1 MPTKS
6 TTVRLAGLIKLAP
19 LQSNAFK
26 EFVNSTTID
35 QSLEIEEIK
44 VENGTGDGGNDDIDR
59 RVQAL
64 KLTIAARRVSAD
76 VLEIALGGPA
86 TRVEAGAVPAEVH
99 TVDELGAEII
109 LENLQDA
116 SASLTVIPVVD
127 VGDPAPDSY
136 ELGVDY
142 ERTRLGIRPLEGGA
156 IQVDDEISVSYTKA
170 PHLRVEALLRM
181 ATERTVLIDGKNER
195 TGAPWAGLYHRVS
208 FPPAKNL
215 KWYDGNQFASFDL
228 EAEVLIAPWITGN
241 NISRMVK
248 VLVGDDL

>member
-6 TTVRLAGLIKLAP
+6 TTVRLSGLIKLAP
-19 LQSNAFK
+19 LQTNAFK

-44 VENGTGDGGNDDIDR
+44 VENATGDGGNDDIDR
-59 RVQAL
+59 RVQSL
-64 KLTIAARRVSAD
+64 KLTVAARRVSAD

-86 TRVEAGAVPAEVH
+86 TRVDAGAVPTEVH
-99 TVDELGAEII
+99 TVAELGAEII
-109 LENLQDA
+109 LENLQDS
-116 SASLTVIPVVD
+116 SATLTVIPVVD
-127 VGDPAPDSY
+127 VGDPAPDPY

-142 ERTRLGIRPLEGGA
+142 ERTRLGIRPLEGGDIHA
-156 IQVDDEISVSYTKA
+156 NDEISISYTKA

-181 ATERTVLIDGKNER
+181 ATERTVLVDGKNER

-228 EAEVLIAPWITGN
+228 EAEVLIASWITGN